1 MKALFVAGVLLL
13 VLGIA
18 SLFVAIPQR
27 EKHGVQIGDASIGVE
42 TKTSSKVAPAV
53 SAALI
58 VGGAVLLFAGRRR
71 TAA

>member
-27 EKHGVQIGDASIGVE
+27 EKHGIQIGDASIGVE
-42 TKTSSKVAPAV
+42 TKTSNKIAPAV

-71 TAA
+71 TA